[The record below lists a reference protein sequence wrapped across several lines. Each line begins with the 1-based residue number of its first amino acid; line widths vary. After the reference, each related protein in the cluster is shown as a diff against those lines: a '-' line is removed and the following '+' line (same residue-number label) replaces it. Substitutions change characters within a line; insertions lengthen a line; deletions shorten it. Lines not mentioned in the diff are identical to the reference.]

1 MNEHREIRDLL
12 GPFVM
17 GELDAGEARAVEAH
31 LEGCAGCREE
41 AGYLRL
47 AHDGLLDLAA
57 VSEAPPAALRDRV
70 VGAHRT
76 PATLPPT
83 PIRRRGIP
91 RLAVAAAVLL
101 MVLGAAYAPSLLGDR
116 EVAAATL
123 EPTAGAPEAGGEV
136 EIRGAGENMEVR
148 LEAWNLPPC
157 ESEEYYELW
166 FVEDEERVSAGTFSI
181 GQSGDAEVSLNAP
194 RFATSYPEIGVTVER
209 DRDPRPSG
217 QQMLGGDLRDL

>member
-1 MNEHREIRDLL
+1 MSS
-12 GPFVM
+12 
-17 GELDAGEARAVEAH
+17 AV
-31 LEGCAGCREE
+31 RF
-41 AGYLRL
+41 
-47 AHDGLLDLAA
+47 LAA
-57 VSEAPPAALRDRV
+57 LSTIFFLVSSSARNIAPRSAPAAPP
-70 VGAHRT
+70 
-76 PATLPPT
+76 PT
-83 PIRRRGIP
+83 IARRRGLS

-101 MVLGAAYAPSLLGDR
+101 LVLGAAYVPGLLADR

-123 EPTAGAPEAGGEV
+123 EPTTEAPDAGGEV
-136 EIRGAGENMEVR
+136 EIRGSGENMEVR

-194 RFATSYPEIGVTVER
+194 RFATSYPKIGVTVER

-217 QQMLGGDLRDL
+217 SQMPGGDLRDL